1 MVEPTRICMQ
11 PTNDLRLDSVRTHL
25 SAAAAVMQQTYAEC
39 AGAIVAAADLI
50 ASSFKNSG
58 KLLLCGNGGSAADC
72 QHLATEFTC
81 RLTADFVRPGLPAL
95 ALTTDTS
102 FLTAYANDFDFEG
115 IFARQVQALGK
126 AEDVLLG
133 ISTSG
138 GSANVIKAVEAAR
151 ALKMKTIVL
160 TGNRGRL
167 RDLADIAICVPSDRT
182 AHIQETH
189 LAIEHIICHLA
200 ERALFESGRSGFPA

>member
-1 MVEPTRICMQ
+1 MQ
-11 PTNDLRLDSVRTHL
+11 TANDPRLDTVKRHLDAGAEVMRRTL
-25 SAAAAVMQQTYAEC
+25 AEC
-39 AGAIVAAADLI
+39 APAIVVAADLI
-50 ASSFKNSG
+50 ADSFRQGG

-102 FLTAYANDFDFEG
+102 FLTAYTNDFDFES
-115 IFARQVQALGK
+115 IFARQVEAFARPG
-126 AEDVLLG
+126 DVLLG

-151 ALKMKTIVL
+151 SIGSRTVVL

-167 RDLADIAICVPSDRT
+167 RELADVAVCVPSDCT

-189 LAIEHIICHLA
+189 LAIEHVICHLV
-200 ERALFESGRSGFPA
+200 ERALFATGSNSRSVETSRAA

>member
-1 MVEPTRICMQ
+1 MQ
-11 PTNDLRLDSVRTHL
+11 PANDLHLDFVRTHL
-25 SAAAAVMQQTYAEC
+25 AAAADVMRLALEAC
-39 AGAIVAAADLI
+39 APAIVAAADVI
-50 ASSFKNSG
+50 ADSFRREG

-81 RLTADFVRPGLPAL
+81 RLSADFVRPGLPAL

-102 FLTAYANDFDFEG
+102 FLTAYTNDFNFEG
-115 IFARQVQALGK
+115 VFARQVQALGK
-126 AEDVLLG
+126 GGDVLLG

-138 GSANVIKAVEAAR
+138 GSANVVKAVEAAR
-151 ALKMKTIVL
+151 SLDIKTIVL

-167 RDLADIAICVPSDRT
+167 RDLADIAVCVPSDRT

-189 LAIEHIICHLA
+189 LAIEHIICHLV
-200 ERALFESGRSGFPA
+200 ERALFSSSGFPA